1 MKTFLTKLILFLCIL
16 TNGYAQTISYQYDN
30 QNRLMKVDYGN
41 GSIVNYTYDANGNIM
56 SKVVS
61 GVSLPAA
68 PFLLTPVNNS
78 IGNLFNPT
86 FDWNDVPN
94 STSYRLQVSNSI
106 NFASVLLDTSNL
118 NTSQFNLNSNILV
131 PLTNYYWRVYAAN
144 IAGNSNFSEVWTFKT
159 IGMPAS
165 VTLLNPANNS
175 INQPVNIN
183 FNWRKGV
190 DQTALTMAD
199 DKILSVNK
207 IDAKSK
213 YSKDEALLINKYW
226 LEMVNDTIS
235 MSNVIRDSSIIDTT
249 KSLAGLTNSSNYFWR
264 VKAKNEIGWG
274 GFSSWFK
281 FTTIIAAPVSPQ
293 LLSPLNGS
301 IGNQLSLTLQ
311 WRRVTGA
318 DTYRIQLSTDSLF
331 SNLILNDS
339 TLIDSNK
346 IISGLNPL
354 TNYYW
359 RINAKNVGGVSSF
372 SQFWKFKTI
381 GTPITVTLVSPIN
394 NTVNQPVNSTFIWR
408 KSIDQTSL
416 VEKNNS
422 KKGDSKSKIESS
434 ESIETISKYSFQ
446 LTTDTVSL
454 ANIINDSTLTDT
466 IKTIAGLNNQIN
478 YFWRVRAKNEIG
490 WGQYSGWFKFTTIV
504 AAPVSPSLALP
515 LNGSTNLSP
524 ALKLD
529 WNTVLLAASYR
540 VQIATDSLFA
550 VTTLDTSVSVD
561 SLNLVIGRLLYNQK
575 YFWRVNSSNI
585 GGTSSYSPTWNFTT
599 IQNLPL
605 SLKAYLEGFW
615 NGSTMVPDTIS
626 VYLAKAI
633 APFSYIDSAKVIITT
648 NGTVPIVFT
657 KAANDNYYIVVKHRN
672 HFETWS
678 KLPQTFATS
687 ITVSYDF
694 TSGANK
700 AYGDNLKQFG
710 SVWVIYGG
718 DANNDGSIDGQDV
731 PIFINQ
737 FGTQGY
743 LVCDFNGDGDVNASD
758 VAIISSNFGYTKAT
772 PVQNLSDIK
781 KSNNR
786 NADIERNRKEILD
799 KLSKSKESDKKNK

>member
-1 MKTFLTKLILFLCIL
+1 MKISIFIIILLLLLNIR
-16 TNGYAQTISYQYDN
+16 TQAQVIYQYDN
-30 QNRLMKVDYGN
+30 HNRLIKADFGN
-41 GSIVNYTYDANGNIM
+41 GSVINYTYDANGNMM
-56 SKVVS
+56 SKIVT
-61 GVSLPAA
+61 GISLPMA
-68 PFLLTPVNNS
+68 PLLATPANNS
-78 IGNLFNPT
+78 TGNLLSLL
-86 FDWNDVPN
+86 FDWNDAVGA
-94 STSYRLQVSNSI
+94 SSYHFQISNSL
-106 NFASVLLDTSNL
+106 NFATILLDTSGL
-118 NTSQFNLNSNILV
+118 STSQFNLTANILN
-131 PLTNYYWRVYAAN
+131 PLTIYYWRVNAIN
-144 IAGNSNFSEVWTFKT
+144 IAGSGNFSEVWNFKT
-159 IGMPAS
+159 LGTPVNI
-165 VTLLNPANNS
+165 TLLNPANNS

-183 FNWRKGV
+183 FVWKKGI
-190 DQTALTMAD
+190 DQTALTVVE
-199 DKILSVNK
+199 DKVFPKNISVNK
-207 IDAKSK
+207 DKK
-213 YSKDEALLINKYW
+213 SKDEALLINKYW

-249 KSLAGLTNSSNYFWR
+249 KSLSGLTNSSNYFWR

-359 RINAKNVGGVSSF
+359 RISAKNIGGVSSF

-381 GTPITVTLVSPIN
+381 GTPVIVTLVSPIN
-394 NTVNQPVNSTFIWR
+394 NTVNQPVNTTFVWR

-454 ANIINDSTLTDT
+454 ANTINDSTLTDT
-466 IKTIAGLNNQIN
+466 IKTVAGLNNQVN
-478 YFWRVRAKNEIG
+478 YFWHVRAKNEIG

-540 VQIATDSLFA
+540 VQIATDSLFT
-550 VTTLDTSVSVD
+550 VTTLDSTVTVD
-561 SLNLVIGRLLYNQK
+561 SLNLAQGILLYNQK

-626 VYLAKAI
+626 VYLAKSI

-687 ITVSYDF
+687 VTVSYDF
-694 TSGANK
+694 TSAANK

-718 DANNDGSIDGQDV
+718 DANYDGSIDGQDV

-743 LVCDFNGDGDVNASD
+743 LICDFNGDGDVNASD
-758 VAIISSNFGYTKAT
+758 VAIISGNFGYTKAT
-772 PVQNLSDIK
+772 PVQNLSDGK
-781 KSNNR
+781 KSNNVKT
-786 NADIERNRKEILD
+786 DIERNRKEILD
-799 KLSKSKESDKKNK
+799 KLSKSKEADKKNK